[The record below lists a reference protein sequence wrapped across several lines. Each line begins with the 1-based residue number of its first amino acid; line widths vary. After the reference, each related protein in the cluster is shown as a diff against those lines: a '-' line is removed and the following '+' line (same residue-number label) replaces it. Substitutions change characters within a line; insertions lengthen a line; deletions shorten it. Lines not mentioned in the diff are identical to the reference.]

1 MAYNDKQ
8 VAAQE
13 AASRIKDGMV
23 IGIGSGSTVNEM
35 LRFLAKRI
43 EAEGI
48 RVSGIPSSLKTERLA
63 KELEIPL
70 TTFAVHQKVDIAIDG
85 TDEVDSN
92 LHLIKGGGGSLV
104 REKMVDMVADKFIVI
119 ADQSKMVKQLG
130 NVAVPVEIVP
140 YGWQATEK
148 RLEQIGCQTN
158 LRYRNG
164 EIFVS
169 DNQNYIID
177 CKFTGIREPA
187 RLHESI
193 KRIVGV
199 VETGIFTDMV
209 HETII
214 VDQGNISVLK
224 VK

>member
-8 VAAQE
+8 IAAQE
-13 AASRIKDGMV
+13 AVSRIKDGMV

-63 KELEIPL
+63 RELEIPL

-177 CKFTGIREPA
+177 CKFTEIKEPA

-193 KRIVGV
+193 KRLVGV

>member
-43 EAEGI
+43 EMEGI

-177 CKFTGIREPA
+177 CKFTEIKEPA

-193 KRIVGV
+193 KRLVGV

>member
-1 MAYNDKQ
+1 MANNDKQ
-8 VAAQE
+8 IAAQE
-13 AASRIKDGMV
+13 AVSRIKDGMV

-63 KELEIPL
+63 RELEIPL

-148 RLEQIGCQTN
+148 RLQQIGCQTN

-177 CKFTGIREPA
+177 CKFTEIKEPA

-193 KRIVGV
+193 KRLVGV

>member
-8 VAAQE
+8 IAAQE

-119 ADQSKMVKQLG
+119 ADQSKMVKRFG

-148 RLEQIGCQTN
+148 RLQQIGCQTN

-177 CKFTGIREPA
+177 CKFNEIKEPA

-193 KRIVGV
+193 KRLVGV

>member
-8 VAAQE
+8 IAAQE
-13 AASRIKDGMV
+13 AASRIKDEMV

-63 KELEIPL
+63 RELEIPL

-148 RLEQIGCQTN
+148 RLQQIGCQTN

-177 CKFTGIREPA
+177 CKFNEIKEPA

-193 KRIVGV
+193 KRLVGV

>member
-13 AASRIKDGMV
+13 AASRIKDEMV

-63 KELEIPL
+63 RELEIPL

-92 LHLIKGGGGSLV
+92 LYLIKGGGGSLV

-148 RLEQIGCQTN
+148 RLQQIGCQTN

-164 EIFVS
+164 EVFVS

>member
-8 VAAQE
+8 IAAQE
-13 AASRIKDGMV
+13 AVSRIKDGMV

-43 EAEGI
+43 ELEGI

-70 TTFAVHQKVDIAIDG
+70 TTFAAHQKVDIAIDG
-85 TDEVDSN
+85 TDEVDYN

-177 CKFTGIREPA
+177 CKFTEIKEPA

-193 KRIVGV
+193 KRLVGV

>member
-8 VAAQE
+8 IAAQE
-13 AASRIKDGMV
+13 AVSRIKDGMV

-43 EAEGI
+43 ESEGI

-63 KELEIPL
+63 RELEIPL

-177 CKFTGIREPA
+177 CKFTEIKEPA

-193 KRIVGV
+193 KRLVGV

>member
-8 VAAQE
+8 IAAQE

-63 KELEIPL
+63 RELEIPL

-177 CKFTGIREPA
+177 CKFTEIKEPA

-193 KRIVGV
+193 KRLVGV

>member
-8 VAAQE
+8 IAAQE

-92 LHLIKGGGGSLV
+92 LYLIKGGGGSLV

-177 CKFTGIREPA
+177 CKFNEIKEPA

-193 KRIVGV
+193 KRLVGV

>member
-8 VAAQE
+8 IAAQE
-13 AASRIKDGMV
+13 AVSRIKDGMV

-43 EAEGI
+43 EMEGI

-148 RLEQIGCQTN
+148 RLQQIGCQTN

-177 CKFTGIREPA
+177 CKFTEIKEPA

>member
-1 MAYNDKQ
+1 
-8 VAAQE
+8 
-13 AASRIKDGMV
+13 
-23 IGIGSGSTVNEM
+23 
-35 LRFLAKRI
+35 
-43 EAEGI
+43 
-48 RVSGIPSSLKTERLA
+48 
-63 KELEIPL
+63 LEIPL
-70 TTFAVHQKVDIAIDG
+70 TTFAVHQKVDNAIDG
-85 TDEVDSN
+85 TDELDCN

-104 REKMVDMVADKFIVI
+104 REKMVDMVADKIIVI
-119 ADQSKMVKQLG
+119 ADQSKMVKQHG
-130 NVAVPVEIVP
+130 NAAVQVEIVA

-148 RLEQIGCQTN
+148 RLQQIGRQTN

-164 EIFVS
+164 EVFVS

-177 CKFTGIREPA
+177 CKFTGIRELA

-214 VDQGNISVLK
+214 VDQGNIS
-224 VK
+224 

>member
-177 CKFTGIREPA
+177 CKFTEIKEPA

-193 KRIVGV
+193 KRLVGV

>member
-1 MAYNDKQ
+1 MANNDKQ
-8 VAAQE
+8 IAAQE
-13 AASRIKDGMV
+13 AVSRIKDGMV

-63 KELEIPL
+63 RELEIPL

-177 CKFTGIREPA
+177 CKFTGIKEPV

-193 KRIVGV
+193 KRLVGV

>member
-8 VAAQE
+8 IAAQE
-13 AASRIKDGMV
+13 AASRIKDEMV

>member
-63 KELEIPL
+63 RELEIPL

-92 LHLIKGGGGSLV
+92 LYLIKGGGGSLV

-177 CKFTGIREPA
+177 CKFTEIKEPA

-193 KRIVGV
+193 KRLVGV

>member
-92 LHLIKGGGGSLV
+92 LYLIKGGGGSLV

-177 CKFTGIREPA
+177 CKFTEIKEPA

-193 KRIVGV
+193 KRLVGV

>member
-8 VAAQE
+8 IAAQE
-13 AASRIKDGMV
+13 AASRIKDEMV

-43 EAEGI
+43 ESEGI

-70 TTFAVHQKVDIAIDG
+70 TTFAAHQKVDIAIDG

-119 ADQSKMVKQLG
+119 ADQSKMVKRLG

-148 RLEQIGCQTN
+148 RLQQIGCQTN

-177 CKFTGIREPA
+177 CKFNEIKEPA

-193 KRIVGV
+193 KRLVGV

-214 VDQGNISVLK
+214 VEQGNISVLK

>member
-92 LHLIKGGGGSLV
+92 LYLIKGGGGSLV

-148 RLEQIGCQTN
+148 RLQQIGCQTN

-177 CKFTGIREPA
+177 CKFTEIKEPA

-193 KRIVGV
+193 KRLVGV

>member
-1 MAYNDKQ
+1 
-8 VAAQE
+8 
-13 AASRIKDGMV
+13 
-23 IGIGSGSTVNEM
+23 
-35 LRFLAKRI
+35 
-43 EAEGI
+43 
-48 RVSGIPSSLKTERLA
+48 
-63 KELEIPL
+63 
-70 TTFAVHQKVDIAIDG
+70 
-85 TDEVDSN
+85 
-92 LHLIKGGGGSLV
+92 
-104 REKMVDMVADKFIVI
+104 
-119 ADQSKMVKQLG
+119 MVKQLG

-148 RLEQIGCQTN
+148 RLQQIGCQTN

-177 CKFTGIREPA
+177 CKFNGIREPA

-193 KRIVGV
+193 KRLVGV

>member
-8 VAAQE
+8 IAAQE
-13 AASRIKDGMV
+13 AVSRIKDGMV

-35 LRFLAKRI
+35 LRFLAKRV
-43 EAEGI
+43 ESEGI

-63 KELEIPL
+63 KKLEIPL
-70 TTFAVHQKVDIAIDG
+70 TTFAAHQKVDIAIDG
-85 TDEVDSN
+85 TDEIDSN

-148 RLEQIGCQTN
+148 RLQQIGCQTN

-177 CKFTGIREPA
+177 CKFNGIREPA

-193 KRIVGV
+193 KRLVGV

>member
-92 LHLIKGGGGSLV
+92 LYLIKGGGGSLV

-177 CKFTGIREPA
+177 CKFNEIKEPA

-193 KRIVGV
+193 KRLVGV